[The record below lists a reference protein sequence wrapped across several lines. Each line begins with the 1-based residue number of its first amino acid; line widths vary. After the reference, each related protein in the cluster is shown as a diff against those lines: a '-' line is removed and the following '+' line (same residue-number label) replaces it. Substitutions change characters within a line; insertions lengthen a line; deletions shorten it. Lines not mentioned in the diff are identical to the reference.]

1 MIKKAS
7 VRVCA
12 ALFALMLIAASLMT
26 VFADT
31 VKHMDDT
38 AAVFTNPE
46 QYSSIEIKLEQSSE
60 KTGWNILFHSVNK
73 GYKGD

>member
-12 ALFALMLIAASLMT
+12 ALLALMLIAASLMT
-26 VFADT
+26 AFADIQS
-31 VKHMDDT
+31 HMDDT

-46 QYSSIEIKLEQSSE
+46 QYSTPTITSI
-60 KTGWNILFHSVNK
+60 KTAFRATRCCMFTTQAPRK
-73 GYKGD
+73 ARF